1 MITLSAFHV
10 PKIQPL
16 STFTLDNVCNRVLLV
31 LPLSIINALSAAM
44 VVRIVAVKM
53 TLALHAQ
60 KTSSLYRGHVLLAVH
75 LNTR

>member
-1 MITLSAFHV
+1 MITPSVFHA
-10 PKIQPL
+10 PKIQL
-16 STFTLDNVCNRVLLV
+16 ISTFTLGNVCNHVLLV

-60 KTSSLYRGHVLLAVH
+60 KTSSLYRGLVLLAVH